1 MLIFKGKSVSKSI
14 AMGKIQVF
22 KNTSQQVDN
31 NKIEDTGAELTRL
44 RNAISKAIEQLRIL
58 KENTVKEIGESGASI
73 FEMHQLLLQDKGYV
87 DAIEDLIIARSVNA
101 AYAIASV
108 SHELYNKFSQME
120 DDYMR
125 GRGDDIKD
133 ISQRLIQILNG
144 SHGELKKLQEP
155 VILVTEDLVPSQ
167 TVQLDKE
174 NILAFVTVKGSLH
187 SHTAILA
194 RTMDIPTLVGTPVPL
209 DDTIDGKMAVIDG
222 ENGILYVEPNEEIV
236 MEMKEKQRINEEAQ
250 ALLLP
255 LRGKENI
262 TLDGRKIKIHA
273 NVGNSRD
280 LTTALSNDAEG
291 IGLFRSEF
299 LYLEKENYPT
309 EDEQFAVY
317 KTLAVTMG
325 SKPVTI
331 RTMDIGADKQADYF
345 QLPAEVNPAMGFRA
359 IRICLTRPDLFKTQ
373 LRAIFRAGAYGNISV
388 MYPMIISVDE
398 VIQIKEIVKE
408 VKRELDEQGIQYG
421 DIKQG
426 IMIETPAAVMMS
438 DELAEEVDFFSI
450 GTNDLTQYTLAID
463 RQNNQLDAFFDT
475 HHPAILRMVKLV
487 VDNAHKAGISV
498 GICGELGADTSL
510 TGEFIKMGVDELSVS
525 PVYILPLR
533 KTVLETDINRL

>member
-1 MLIFKGKSVSKSI
+1 MLEFHGKSVTKNI
-14 AMGKIQVF
+14 AMGKILVY
-22 KNTSQQVDN
+22 KKSEQQVDN
-31 NKIEDTGAELTRL
+31 SKIIDTGAEIILL
-44 RNAISKAIEQLRIL
+44 RNAIQKAIEELRIL
-58 KENTVKEIGESGASI
+58 QEISVKEIGESGASI
-73 FEMHQLLLQDKGYV
+73 FEMHQLLLQDQGFV
-87 DAIEDLIIARSVNA
+87 DAIEDMIATRSVNA
-101 AYAIASV
+101 PYAIAEV
-108 SHELYNKFSQME
+108 SDEYYGKFSRME

-133 ISQRLIQILNG
+133 VSQRVIQILN
-144 SHGELKKLQEP
+144 SSNGEINKLREP
-155 VILVTEDLVPSQ
+155 VILVTDDLVPSQ
-167 TVQLDKE
+167 TLQLEKE
-174 NILAFVTVKGSLH
+174 NILAFVTVKGSLQ

-194 RTMDIPTLVGTPVPL
+194 RTMDIPALVGTPVPL
-209 DDTIDGKMAVIDG
+209 DESIDGKLAVVDG
-222 ENGILYVEPNEEIV
+222 EKGILYVEPNEEIINAARV
-236 MEMKEKQRINEEAQ
+236 KQIVKEEAEKS
-250 ALLLP
+250 LFP
-255 LRGKENI
+255 LREKENI

>member
-174 NILAFVTVKGSLH
+174 NIMAFVTVKGSLH